1 MTDWVTVI
9 NPNLPGT
16 LPSQVSAKAFANM
29 QAGDKG
35 FVELKDASKQL
46 DKDGKVPK
54 KASS

>member
-16 LPSQVSAKAFANM
+16 LPSQVSAKAFKNM
-29 QAGDKG
+29 QAGEKG
-35 FVELKDASKQL
+35 FVELKDATKQL